1 VAVFGEEVVG
11 EAQARASVR
20 ALEVYKDNVGG
31 VLRRPRPEH
40 IANTVGKA
48 VTEEVVAVLEQSV
61 AALVKSLEQVSRPDP
76 APVETDREAE
86 AEDKGYVGGL
96 KRAWLIVENLEGKP
110 GKRMIAERLHKEL
123 RKAGKAEQQ

>member
-1 VAVFGEEVVG
+1 MAVFGEEVVS
-11 EAQARASVR
+11 EAQTRASAR
-20 ALEVYKDNVGG
+20 ALEVYKDNIGG

-61 AALVKSLEQVSRPDP
+61 SALVKSLEQVTKPDP
-76 APVETDREAE
+76 ASVETDREAD

-110 GKRMIAERLHKEL
+110 GKRMIAELLHKEL
-123 RKAGKAEQQ
+123 RKAEKVGQQ